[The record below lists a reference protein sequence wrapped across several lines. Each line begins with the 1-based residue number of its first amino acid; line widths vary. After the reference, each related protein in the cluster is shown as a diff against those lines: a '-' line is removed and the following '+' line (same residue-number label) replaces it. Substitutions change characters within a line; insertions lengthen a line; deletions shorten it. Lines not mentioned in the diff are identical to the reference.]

1 MLTLSGSNFGPTGT
15 SPTTSIG
22 ATQCTTSI
30 WISTTSIECMLPA
43 GMGAQATVVASISSS
58 ASLIGTLRSWLTYD
72 GALLTLLCS
81 GEHRMRT
88 DQRRSERS
96 RRGRCDCS
104 ACAYD
109 GLGCGECACQL
120 WQWHKFD
127 FERHELRDLGPEP
140 DRVARSCVLIHRM
153 DIVDDDHVRF
163 TARRVD
169 NHQRD
174 HQPGGGDEG
183 WILPP

>member
-1 MLTLSGSNFGPTGT
+1 MDFSPSAWTVRPPHDLRRRRLGGGGSAASVQGTGLWHCAAPVLTDARPPNGPTTGGSMVTLSGSNFGPTGT

-43 GMGAQATVVASISSS
+43 GMGAQAAVVASISSS
-58 ASLIGTLRSWLTYD
+58 ASLIGTLRGWLTYD

-96 RRGRCDCS
+96 RRGRCDLQRLC
-104 ACAYD
+104 
-109 GLGCGECACQL
+109 
-120 WQWHKFD
+120 
-127 FERHELRDLGPEP
+127 LRWARLRRMRLPALA
-140 DRVARSCVLIHRM
+140 VAQV
-153 DIVDDDHVRF
+153 
-163 TARRVD
+163 
-169 NHQRD
+169 
-174 HQPGGGDEG
+174 
-183 WILPP
+183 